1 MGNRNTAGRRC
12 LQGRQNEESL
22 RLAESLQSAFCTYL
36 QPENTRQ
43 VKTATKDV
51 YIIYYAECPTVLAEC
66 GFLSNPEE
74 CAKLKT
80 DAYQTQIALTL
91 FQGIL
96 QYTAGQ

>member
-1 MGNRNTAGRRC
+1 MFAGP
-12 LQGRQNEESL
+12 QNEESL
-22 RLAESLQSAFCTYL
+22 CLAESLQSAFCTYL
-36 QPENTRQ
+36 QPGKYPPGENGYKGRL
-43 VKTATKDV
+43 
-51 YIIYYAECPTVLAEC
+51 YYLLCGMPDGFGEC